1 MSAQREGGAAHL
13 MTSAEGGVQSF
24 DGGGADVKRLCC
36 LHHQGATMNGETK
49 FRRWWEEEDVTT
61 AKQEERP
68 TTGAAAKPT
77 ARAESRSRFVGC
89 KFAPSEF
96 AAVKRRAEAAGL
108 SVSALV
114 RGAAL
119 DAAREARRSDLGDG
133 FTESEALRVVA
144 YAAEH
149 DLDPTKLVRGA
160 VMDLIDRASMPTQ
173 IAQQSGRT
181 MEQTRSLARAR
192 VAVTRIGV
200 NLRQVQVA
208 EKRGTV
214 PQVLL
219 TFDGWTYDKGGRI
232 PATGVVEDVV
242 DSLEA
247 ITAALADGGGLDDAV
262 AALDS
267 AGAAFNAWTRTCN
280 REKGLCIW
288 SGLETPDEVRD
299 ELGRLDE
306 ALAVSERLLGGTVRA
321 RA

>member
-1 MSAQREGGAAHL
+1 M
-13 MTSAEGGVQSF
+13 
-24 DGGGADVKRLCC
+24 
-36 LHHQGATMNGETK
+36 
-49 FRRWWEEEDVTT
+49 TT

-68 TTGAAAKPT
+68 TTGTAAKQT

-200 NLRQVQVA
+200 NLRQVRQT

-214 PQVLL
+214 AMEPLV
-219 TFDGWTYDKGGRI
+219 FDGWRYGEDGPV
-232 PATGVVEDVV
+232 PAVGVVEDVV
-242 DSLEA
+242 DSLA
-247 ITAALADGGGLDDAV
+247 AMTTALAEESSLDDAV
-262 AALDS
+262 EALDS
-267 AGAAFNAWTRTCN
+267 AGEALNAWTRTCN
-280 REKGLCIW
+280 REKALCYW
-288 SGLETPDEVRD
+288 AGTETPDEVRD

-321 RA
+321 GA